1 MTTLSEE
8 RLAELIA
15 LLRPAPEPWTR
26 AAIELPKARLA
37 IDELVARATADHQI
51 RQAILA
57 DLDGALRGVG
67 VEPRPRLLD
76 TLRARL
82 GGLDQWQ

>member
-1 MTTLSEE
+1 MTDLPEE

-15 LLRPAPEPWTR
+15 LLAPPPTAWIS
-26 AAIELPKARLA
+26 AAVELPRARSA
-37 IDELVARATADHQI
+37 IDELVVRATEDRQI

-57 DLDGALRGVG
+57 DLGEALRGVG
-67 VEPRPRLLD
+67 VEPRPPLLE

-82 GGLDQWQ
+82 GGLD